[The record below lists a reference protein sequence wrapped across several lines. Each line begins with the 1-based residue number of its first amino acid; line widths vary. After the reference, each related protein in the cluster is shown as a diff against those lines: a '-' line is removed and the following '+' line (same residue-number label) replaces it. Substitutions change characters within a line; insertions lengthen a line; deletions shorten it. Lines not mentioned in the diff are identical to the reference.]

1 MFVTDFICPIL
12 LVIACVAVIA
22 VTLYGFYIQDTV
34 VNIAGAIGTVCLILF
49 IGISLGVKA
58 TGNNEAIQPNEVVQE
73 ETKTIE
79 TTKTQPVQLIPEI
92 TYEPAELVE
101 CVELENGI
109 YQMLFAVGES
119 EVQLFS
125 WIDTYT
131 YPDDTPYL
139 LTMDNKGTLNDPLD
153 DEILVVWKDMN

>member
-1 MFVTDFICPIL
+1 MFITEFICPVLVVIL
-12 LVIACVAVIA
+12 CLAIAII
-22 VTLYGFYIQDTV
+22 TLYGTYIGDKIV
-34 VNIAGAIGTVCLILF
+34 SVIGFTELVCLLILVAF
-49 IGISLGVKA
+49 STGIKTVEEKNEIQFNETVETVK
-58 TGNNEAIQPNEVVQE
+58 VQ
-73 ETKTIE
+73 
-79 TTKTQPVQLIPEI
+79 QVQVIPEI

-101 CVELENGI
+101 CVELENGT

-125 WIDTYT
+125 WVDTYT

>member
-1 MFVTDFICPIL
+1 MFIEIIASL
-12 LVIACVAVIA
+12 LIIITGVAIII
-22 VTLYGFYIQDTV
+22 TIYGFCIMDDDL
-34 VNIAGAIGTVCLILF
+34 AKKSAIVGLVCGILF
-49 IGISLGVKA
+49 LGINFGLDTKESNETIQA
-58 TGNNEAIQPNEVVQE
+58 NEAVQE
-73 ETKTIE
+73 EMKS
-79 TTKTQPVQLIPEI
+79 QPVQVIPEI

-101 CVELENGI
+101 CVELENGT

-131 YPDDTPYL
+131 YPDDVPYL

>member
-1 MFVTDFICPIL
+1 MFITNFIFPVL

-22 VTLYGFYIQDTV
+22 VTLYGFYIQDAV

-58 TGNNEAIQPNEVVQE
+58 TRNNEEIQVNEVIQE
-73 ETKTIE
+73 E
-79 TTKTQPVQLIPEI
+79 TKTQPVQVIPEI

-101 CVELENGI
+101 CVELENGT

-125 WIDTYT
+125 WIDTYA

>member
-1 MFVTDFICPIL
+1 MFITNFIFPVL
-12 LVIACVAVIA
+12 LVIACVAIIGI
-22 VTLYGFYIQDTV
+22 TLYGFYIQDEV

-58 TGNNEAIQPNEVVQE
+58 TGNNEEIQVNEVIQE
-73 ETKTIE
+73 EVQS
-79 TTKTQPVQLIPEI
+79 QPVQVIPEI

-101 CVELENGI
+101 CVELENGT

-125 WIDTYT
+125 WVDTYT

>member
-1 MFVTDFICPIL
+1 MFVTDFICPVL
-12 LVIACVAVIA
+12 LVIACVAIIG
-22 VTLYGFYIQDTV
+22 VTLYGFYIQNEV
-34 VNIAGAIGTVCLILF
+34 VNIVGAIGTVCLILF
-49 IGISLGVKA
+49 IGLFIGISLGVK
-58 TGNNEAIQPNEVVQE
+58 TTENNESIQANEAVQE
-73 ETKTIE
+73 EVKS
-79 TTKTQPVQLIPEI
+79 QPVQVISEI

-101 CVELENGI
+101 CVELESGV
-109 YQMLFAVGES
+109 YQMLFVVGES
-119 EVQLFS
+119 EAQLFS